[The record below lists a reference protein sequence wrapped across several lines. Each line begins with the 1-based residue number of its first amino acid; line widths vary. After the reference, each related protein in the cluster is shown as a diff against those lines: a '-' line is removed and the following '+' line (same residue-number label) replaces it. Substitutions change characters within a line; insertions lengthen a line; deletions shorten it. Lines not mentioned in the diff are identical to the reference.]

1 MFLYQSELFMSTLNL
16 TFTNVWIA
24 KVQVNVLLHGP
35 FRFQLVAPEESLRS

>member
-1 MFLYQSELFMSTLNL
+1 MSTLNL

-24 KVQVNVLLHGP
+24 KVQVSVLLYGA